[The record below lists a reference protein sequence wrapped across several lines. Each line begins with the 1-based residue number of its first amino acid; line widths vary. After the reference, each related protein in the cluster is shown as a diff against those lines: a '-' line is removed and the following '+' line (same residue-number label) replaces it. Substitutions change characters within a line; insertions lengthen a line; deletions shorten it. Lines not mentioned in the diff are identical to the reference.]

1 MHYRNGGFPRVGFQL
16 AAFVAAAITATL
28 ASAISATVAAVSPA
42 DVTHT
47 TAVSAFTA
55 VSTS

>member
-16 AAFVAAAITATL
+16 AAFVAAAITTTL
-28 ASAISATVAAVSPA
+28 ASAISAAVAAVSPA
-42 DVTHT
+42 DVAHT
-47 TAVSAFTA
+47 TAANAFAA